1 MESRRVRRLPT
12 PLGERFRVP
21 HSSHSL
27 NSLRVDR
34 ANTDPKP
41 QHGNQGEI
49 APSQGYIFDVSTILS
64 RVTFLNGLTG
74 GWPGR
79 AHALPRTPVFGSPP
93 GLKRAPRE
101 ASEEEASEEKDP

>member
-74 GWPGR
+74 LGR
-79 AHALPRTPVFGSPP
+79 QECQERRWSTRVGHIPVRGVCTQARL
-93 GLKRAPRE
+93 GVTGGAK
-101 ASEEEASEEKDP
+101 